1 MNTTDFISIL
11 QNPQIITDEQT
22 TALHDMVEKYPYVQS
37 ARALY
42 LKGLKNKESYTYN
55 QELKTT
61 AAYTTDR
68 SILFDF
74 ITSEAFNQNEIS
86 EAIKQNSEHLKN
98 ILVNEA
104 DDISVERSVTIDDAL
119 KEHIKST
126 EGVLDPALFEKKVN
140 IDEVANFLSLA
151 EHTPEQVI
159 LDIDAKNIE
168 QSPEEKLQIGKPL
181 DFDKA
186 ETHSFAEWLKITSF
200 KPIDRSIDNNTE
212 LKQNDDFISKQ
223 SSSSPDKEKKF
234 ELIDK
239 FLESN
244 PKIVPSKT
252 TAKVNIEIEDKIT
265 HDGLMTETLA
275 RIYLEQN
282 NYEKAI
288 QSYKILSL
296 KYPEKSGFFADQIKA
311 VKELQENNT
320 TKP

>member
-1 MNTTDFISIL
+1 MNSADFTYLLQHPQDVSVAQTESLLALIS
-11 QNPQIITDEQT
+11 T
-22 TALHDMVEKYPYVQS
+22 YPYVQS

-42 LKGLKNKESYTYN
+42 LKGLKNKESYIYN

-68 SILFDF
+68 SILFDY

-86 EAIKQNSEHLKN
+86 QIIKQNSEHLKG
-98 ILVNEA
+98 IEVNEA
-104 DDISVERSVTIDDAL
+104 DDISVDRSVTIDDAL
-119 KEHIKST
+119 KQHIKNT
-126 EGVLDPALFEKKVN
+126 EGVLDPNLFEQKVKPED
-140 IDEVANFLSLA
+140 IARFLALQK
-151 EHTPEQVI
+151 HTPEQVI
-159 LDIDAKNIE
+159 IDIDTKHIVE
-168 QSPEEKLQIGKPL
+168 TPEDKLKIGKPL
-181 DFDKA
+181 EFDKK

-200 KPIDRSIDNNTE
+200 KPIDRNEDK
-212 LKQNDDFISKQ
+212 LISEVKKEKKTDKT
-223 SSSSPDKEKKF
+223 SSEKSKKF

-239 FLESN
+239 FLDSN
-244 PKIVPSKT
+244 PKIVPSKSPVKINLET
-252 TAKVNIEIEDKIT
+252 SDKIA

-311 VKELQENNT
+311 IEKLQE
-320 TKP
+320 